1 MASVRHLKFDNFLMF
16 VTFPSPR
23 SKFASAYQI
32 SLKSDDSQ
40 LRCGDITI
48 FKMAAVR
55 HVGFSKFDIFI
66 TKPSY
71 ACDYASELQIS
82 S

>member
-1 MASVRHLKFDNFLMF
+1 
-16 VTFPSPR
+16 
-23 SKFASAYQI
+23 
-32 SLKSDDSQ
+32 
-40 LRCGDITI
+40 
-48 FKMAAVR
+48 MAAVR